1 MGVAGTAWATII
13 AVIEYCSPIGIP
25 ILHRLSTAIGSVIL
39 QTAVNGL
46 GSTAVASVTA
56 AGKAYD
62 IDKGQR
68 NVKYHVDQQ
77 HLTRL
82 VEDDHLGC
90 IYKEKRNLAGPQKHN
105 S

>member
-1 MGVAGTAWATII
+1 MPPGLRSRLRCNQNTEPGKRPTTERPIISQDAGKDCKLLAHA
-13 AVIEYCSPIGIP
+13 
-25 ILHRLSTAIGSVIL
+25 LH
-39 QTAVNGL
+39 
-46 GSTAVASVTA
+46 
-56 AGKAYD
+56 GKAYD

-82 VEDDHLGC
+82 VEDDRLGC
-90 IYKEKRNLAGPQKHN
+90 IYKREAKSGGDHRNIN